1 MFSALI
7 YIKIITLMFGL
18 TLTLKNSLFRN
29 NNNFKNLIKI
39 EISILSVMRVIE
51 FSKITKRS
59 QN

>member
-7 YIKIITLMFGL
+7 YIKIITLMLVL

>member
-7 YIKIITLMFGL
+7 YIKIITLMLFL